1 MQVGFLMTF
10 CESQYCTENI
20 RFIVAVAK
28 YKLLFKQ
35 DGIRWLPFEEVDK
48 LDEHVAMIVN
58 NDKIREIEKDIKFII
73 SSFLD
78 PSAKLEICM
87 PTKVASN
94 TFRRI
99 EEWKAYGPDVFDEAV
114 LDPKV
119 TLNRDIMPR
128 FVVSSVYNDM
138 KFFLYKI
145 NKLPSMTGLK
155 LPTITASQSVIEGI
169 VATLKT
175 DDLIRDYVNCIDN
188 FFIDPLL
195 YNQLLKFLTRIV
207 SSESLLCIR
216 AVDMY
221 HGLFEEI
228 ETKKLR
234 IMDGSTFSTIEMNQL
249 AQVVEL
255 SGEIVV
261 NTNANSNANGNKTK
275 SEQVIRGRII
285 GQAWQI
291 YLHFVAPDSC
301 FEVGISHKLM
311 QSVNRNMAAPTGN
324 MFDGLRITALKCLAD
339 HFSTTFKSSP
349 CYTQLLQLVKTREL
363 NFQDEM
369 DSPGASTIGCFGT
382 LQYTASI

>member
-1 MQVGFLMTF
+1 LLADHVQVGFLMTF

-35 DGIRWLPFEEVDK
+35 DGIRWLIFEEVDK

-58 NDKIREIEKDIKFII
+58 DDKIREIEKDIKFII

-175 DDLIRDYVNCIDN
+175 DDLIRDYVNCI
-188 FFIDPLL
+188 
-195 YNQLLKFLTRIV
+195 
-207 SSESLLCIR
+207 
-216 AVDMY
+216 
-221 HGLFEEI
+221 
-228 ETKKLR
+228 KK
-234 IMDGSTFSTIEMNQL
+234 
-249 AQVVEL
+249 
-255 SGEIVV
+255 
-261 NTNANSNANGNKTK
+261 
-275 SEQVIRGRII
+275 
-285 GQAWQI
+285 
-291 YLHFVAPDSC
+291 
-301 FEVGISHKLM
+301 
-311 QSVNRNMAAPTGN
+311 
-324 MFDGLRITALKCLAD
+324 
-339 HFSTTFKSSP
+339 
-349 CYTQLLQLVKTREL
+349 
-363 NFQDEM
+363 
-369 DSPGASTIGCFGT
+369 
-382 LQYTASI
+382 